1 MQDVYLPIADVLA
14 RPLRHVKRRSGAVV
28 LLYQLWRADF
38 AALARLSFTCRE
50 AAVAVRRLLWVS
62 TPLGQRER
70 ARRAQVERARAFMR
84 LPAVATFLVSASWRR
99 SHGVTSGGDHIRSR
113 MSLAFN
119 GRLRLREYCF
129 PGRCERRWLRYC
141 GLKARSPLV
150 TCVGITLTDAERGR
164 VLVWLRDAES
174 AFSTGTFTDHD
185 SALGGLRWKT
195 FLGHEYWDQLQ
206 PLRHDRFRRYSG
218 RALGA
223 NLEFRRVVFDR

>member
-1 MQDVYLPIADVLA
+1 M
-14 RPLRHVKRRSGAVV
+14 
-28 LLYQLWRADF
+28 
-38 AALARLSFTCRE
+38 
-50 AAVAVRRLLWVS
+50 AVRGLLWVS
-62 TPLGQRER
+62 TPLGQREH

-84 LPAVATFLVSASWRR
+84 LPAVATFLVSASWTR
-99 SHGVTSGGDHIRSR
+99 SHGAATGGRGDHIRSR

-129 PGRCERRWLRYC
+129 PGRCERRWLRYL
-141 GLKARSPLV
+141 GLKANKSPLV

-185 SALGGLRWKT
+185 GALGSLRWKT
-195 FLGHEYWDQLQ
+195 FLGHEHWERLQ
-206 PLRHDRFRRYSG
+206 PRRHDRFWRYGG

-223 NLEFRRVVFDR
+223 NLEFRRVVFDPW